1 MSRTPMKL
9 ILTQEVTGLG
19 APGDV
24 VEVASG
30 YGRNYLIPR
39 GFAMRWTR
47 GAEKQVDLIQ
57 RARSVREI
65 RSLDDAK
72 AAAAELAELTV
83 RLPRRA
89 GTNGRLF
96 GSVGPADI
104 ADAVRA
110 AGGPELDRRRIEV
123 PDPIKTAGTHQVTGP
138 AASGGQRDHRHR
150 GRRSLITRKPAALRG
165 HHPGAV
171 GFVAR
176 LVRSLGGLLVGGA
189 EPGQLRV
196 EGSQHGPDAG
206 DP

>member
-9 ILTQEVTGLG
+9 ILTQEVGGLG

-24 VEVASG
+24 VDVAAG

-47 GAEKQVDLIQ
+47 GAEKQIDLIK
-57 RARSVREI
+57 RARSVREV

-72 AAAAELAELTV
+72 SIAGQLQALAV
-83 RLPRRA
+83 KMHRRA

-96 GSVGPADI
+96 GSVGASDI

-123 PDPIKTAGTHQVTGP
+123 RDPIKTIGAHQVRVRLHPEVSATV
-138 AASGGQRDHRHR
+138 DVE
-150 GRRSLITRKPAALRG
+150 ITTA
-165 HHPGAV
+165 
-171 GFVAR
+171 
-176 LVRSLGGLLVGGA
+176 
-189 EPGQLRV
+189 
-196 EGSQHGPDAG
+196 
-206 DP
+206 